1 MNVAN
6 YAEECSEALGN
17 PSRLH
22 ILLPTNEAARDV
34 DLECLLLL
42 HTFQTSTEATHGLTQ
57 MNREGKLMAPALAA
71 MPTTATAVST
81 LSFAKRLQSLN
92 KNLVIGIVDESP
104 IKTDNGERAHPN
116 DKHRRALQGSLFK
129 CVHRWLD
136 EDAMIIHMSPE
147 VSACACH
154 KSCHYS
160 TQHEKDISA
169 KILVIS
175 LSLTTPPVAFLIT
188 WPSSFAD

>member
-1 MNVAN
+1 M
-6 YAEECSEALGN
+6 
-17 PSRLH
+17 
-22 ILLPTNEAARDV
+22 LPTNEAARDG
-34 DLECLLLL
+34 DLEFLLLP
-42 HTFQTSTEATHGLTQ
+42 HTFQTSTEATHGLTE

-147 VSACACH
+147 VRACACH
-154 KSCHYS
+154 KCVSLLYS
-160 TQHEKDISA
+160 A
-169 KILVIS
+169 
-175 LSLTTPPVAFLIT
+175 
-188 WPSSFAD
+188 